1 MQAEWFGPYRLEKLI
16 GRGGMGEVFRA
27 MDTARKRVVALKR
40 LPTNLAADPSYQ
52 SRFRSE
58 SEIAAQLRSAH
69 VIPIHDYGEINGQL
83 YIDMRL
89 VNGEDVADRLT
100 HRGPMSPPAAVEVIR
115 QTASALDAAHGMKL
129 IHRDV
134 KPSNILLSPEDGRDG
149 HDFVYLVD
157 FGIARA
163 ADRVGELTGT
173 GGVMGTPD
181 YMAPER
187 YEGRTIDHAVDIYSL
202 ACVLHK
208 MLTGVTPFQGDSL
221 AAVMYAHLTATP
233 PRASLMRGGIPPALD
248 RVIARGLAKD
258 PRQRFRT
265 AGEFAAAAHAALSAT
280 SPQALS
286 APTLSAPTRSA
297 PTPSAPTLS
306 RPTPSG
312 PTPPPARPP
321 ARRPRRGRVIAGA
334 VAASVVLAGA
344 GTMGARMLQATE
356 TPPVVTAPKSVR
368 VSANLSVSGARTL
381 LVDPTGT
388 QLVLSAP
395 ARSLETGDPGE
406 YRTKVEVHDLADPTK
421 VTATTTLPDERVD
434 ALAETPDGSA
444 IVAASSTTGY
454 LQRKAANTLSMIDP
468 RTGRVTT
475 SLPLAAAVI
484 AMALSPDGQRVYL
497 TDRSS
502 SLQVLD
508 RATGS
513 TVASVPLGGQ
523 AKGIAVS
530 KDGRQVFVAGSTG
543 LKIVD
548 TADHTVAATVGLR
561 NDASGIALTP
571 DGKTAVAITS
581 SNNSAVGIDLGSG
594 AIQWTVPVGERPDSL
609 VVTPDGQQALVA
621 SDSGGV
627 TVIDLTTR
635 RTSDLPVGNSAQDI
649 TLSPNGSFGFVVTFS
664 NIVRFERESS

>member
-1 MQAEWFGPYRLEKLI
+1 
-16 GRGGMGEVFRA
+16 
-27 MDTARKRVVALKR
+27 
-40 LPTNLAADPSYQ
+40 
-52 SRFRSE
+52 
-58 SEIAAQLRSAH
+58 
-69 VIPIHDYGEINGQL
+69 
-83 YIDMRL
+83 
-89 VNGEDVADRLT
+89 
-100 HRGPMSPPAAVEVIR
+100 
-115 QTASALDAAHGMKL
+115 
-129 IHRDV
+129 
-134 KPSNILLSPEDGRDG
+134 
-149 HDFVYLVD
+149 
-157 FGIARA
+157 
-163 ADRVGELTGT
+163 
-173 GGVMGTPD
+173 
-181 YMAPER
+181 
-187 YEGRTIDHAVDIYSL
+187 
-202 ACVLHK
+202 
-208 MLTGVTPFQGDSL
+208 
-221 AAVMYAHLTATP
+221 
-233 PRASLMRGGIPPALD
+233 MRGGIPPALD
-248 RVIARGLAKD
+248 WVIARGLAKD
-258 PRQRFRT
+258 PRQRFPT

-297 PTPSAPTLS
+297 PTLS

-312 PTPPPARPP
+312 PTPPPALPP

-356 TPPVVTAPKSVR
+356 TPTVVTAPKSVR

-395 ARSLETGDPGE
+395 ARSLETDNPGE

-434 ALAETPDGSA
+434 ALAETPDGST

-454 LQRKAANTLSMIDP
+454 LQRKAANTLSMIDA

-523 AKGIAVS
+523 AKGLAVS

-548 TADHTVAATVGLR
+548 TAAHTVAATVGLR

-635 RTSDLPVGNSAQDI
+635 KTSDLPVGNSAQDI
-649 TLSPNGSFGFVVTFS
+649 TLSPNGTFGFVVTFS

>member
-1 MQAEWFGPYRLEKLI
+1 VQAEWFGPYRLEKLI

-27 MDTARKRVVALKR
+27 MDTVRKRVVALKR

-89 VNGEDVADRLT
+89 VNGEDVSDRLT
-100 HRGPMSPPAAVEVIR
+100 HRGPMSPRAAVEVIR

-248 RVIARGLAKD
+248 WVIARGLAKD
-258 PRQRFRT
+258 PRLRFST
-265 AGEFAAAAHAALSAT
+265 AGDFAAAAHAALSAT
-280 SPQALS
+280 SPQAQS
-286 APTLSAPTRSA
+286 APTLST
-297 PTPSAPTLS
+297 PTLS
-306 RPTPSG
+306 RPAPSP
-312 PTPPPARPP
+312 PTPPPALPP

-356 TPPVVTAPKSVR
+356 TPTVITAPKSVR

-388 QLVLSAP
+388 KLVLSAP
-395 ARSLETGDPGE
+395 ARSLETGNPGE

-421 VTATTTLPDERVD
+421 ITATTTLSDERVD
-434 ALAETPDGSA
+434 ALAETPDGST

-468 RTGRVTT
+468 GTGQVTT

-581 SNNSAVGIDLGSG
+581 SNNSAVGIDLASG

-621 SDSGGV
+621 SNSGGV
-627 TVIDLTTR
+627 TVIDLGTR
-635 RTSDLPVGNSAQDI
+635 KTSDLPVGNSAQDI

-664 NIVRFERESS
+664 NIVRFERELS